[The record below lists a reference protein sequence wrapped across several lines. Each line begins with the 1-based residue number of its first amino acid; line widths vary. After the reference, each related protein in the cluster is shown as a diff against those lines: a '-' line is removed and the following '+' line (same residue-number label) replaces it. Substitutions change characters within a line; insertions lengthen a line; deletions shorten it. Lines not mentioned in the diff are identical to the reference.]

1 MKQLVA
7 RLRAGSAA
15 ALLAWASATHAACAD
30 GLAERGRLLAQTQ
43 GWQIAFVVQPGPL
56 QAGKPFALDIWL
68 CSDAPAGHPTR
79 VAVDAEMP
87 AHKHGMNYRAVVKP
101 AGAQR
106 YRAEGLLFHMPG
118 RWRFLFEV
126 ELAPG
131 QVIRLS
137 REVEVS

>member
-1 MKQLVA
+1 MKGLA
-7 RLRAGSAA
+7 RLLRAGSVA
-15 ALLAWASATHAACAD
+15 ALLVWGSATHAACGD
-30 GLAERGRLLAQTQ
+30 GLPERGRLLAEAP
-43 GWQIAFVVQPGPL
+43 GWQIAFVAQPGPL
-56 QAGKPFALDIWL
+56 RAGKPFALDIVL
-68 CSDAPAGHPTR
+68 CSTVMAGQPTR

-101 AGAQR
+101 VGAQR

-126 ELAPG
+126 ELVPG

>member
-1 MKQLVA
+1 MKRPAKLLV
-7 RLRAGSAA
+7 AGSAT
-15 ALLAWASATHAACAD
+15 ALVLCASVTQAACGDA
-30 GLAERGRLLAQTQ
+30 LPQRGRLVAEAPGLQL
-43 GWQIAFVVQPGPL
+43 AFVPQPVPL
-56 QAGKPFALDIWL
+56 LAGKPFMLDIVV
-68 CSDAPAGHPTR
+68 CSDQEARQPTR

-126 ELAPG
+126 EFAPG
-131 QVIRLS
+131 QIIRLN
-137 REVEVS
+137 REVDVP